1 MTKREFDLSDED
13 AVFIQSR
20 VEAGAGDA
28 DAVLGEAIKLLRAE
42 EARIDRW
49 MREDV
54 LPTHERWKAGLEKE
68 HSLDDV
74 FERLQDRIKD
84 RAAQKAS

>member
-1 MTKREFDLSDED
+1 MTKREFDLSDDD
-13 AVFIQSR
+13 AAFIQSR
-20 VEAGAGDA
+20 VDAGAGDA
-28 DAVLGEAIKLLRAE
+28 DTVLGSAIKLLREE

-49 MREDV
+49 MREEV